1 MVALGSIGRNQ
12 CYPDQGGQQGGGQRD
27 ADGSN
32 GTPGRPEIDE
42 VEDQQQDTRQDL
54 ERQAFA
60 SEVSDPMEIRI
71 VRRIKGREDQDQGND
86 PSLQERGEDEGGLG
100 HFATRKK

>member
-1 MVALGSIGRNQ
+1 
-12 CYPDQGGQQGGGQRD
+12 
-27 ADGSN
+27 
-32 GTPGRPEIDE
+32 
-42 VEDQQQDTRQDL
+42 
-54 ERQAFA
+54 
-60 SEVSDPMEIRI
+60 MEIRI